1 MIKYLFSKISLCAAC
16 VLTAT
21 GMLSAQSGMDAK
33 IPMDPNVRTGK
44 LDNGL
49 TYYVRHNEE
58 PKDRASFYIVQ
69 NVGAILENDD
79 QNGLAHFLEHM
90 AFNGTKNFPGKGVL
104 NYLEK
109 YGVAFGRNI
118 NAYTNVDETVYNLS
132 NIPTS
137 NENLLDS
144 ALLVLHDWS
153 NYLSLEGEE
162 IDNERGVIHEE
173 WRTRRSGGMRVY
185 LEQNKLIYKGSK
197 YAKRD
202 VIGSLDVIDNFDH
215 QVIKDFY
222 HDWYRT
228 DLQAIVVVG
237 DVDAEKFEMKIKE
250 MFAHIPAVK
259 NPKERVYY
267 PVPDNQEPIVGVI
280 TDKEL
285 SSLRFDILYKHEA
298 TPFVEKNMKYYREL
312 LIADLQSTILGNRLN
327 ELLQKGNAPFINA
340 FGAYYNKARKMD
352 VYHNSVTLKEDN
364 IIGGIE
370 VFLKEAER
378 ANRYGV
384 VASELE
390 RAKTA
395 MLSQVEKQYQER
407 NKQHND
413 RLVREYKQN
422 YLTNEP
428 APGIEFEFMAMQKLL
443 PGISA
448 DEVNA
453 ISKGWVTKENV
464 VITLSAPEKE
474 GLQLPTEEQLL
485 AIVKKVRNAELE
497 PYEDKVI
504 NEPLIAELPELGS
517 VTKEAKLNAFDATEW
532 KLANGATVVLKKTNF
547 KENEIRLKAFSK
559 GGNSLYNV
567 EDLASAEMTGGFIS
581 NFGLGK
587 FDQTSLKK
595 LLTGKE
601 VRVSP
606 YIGELSEGFNG
617 NSSVKDFETLLQL
630 VHMYFEQPRFDEDA
644 FTALKSRYM
653 AYVANMGSDVNKVFG
668 DSVAMTSTNHDAR
681 TILFNTDM
689 ISKLNLATM
698 ERVYKERFVD
708 ASDFTFVFVGNIDAE
723 KAKPLIETYIGSIK
737 DIDRKENWKD
747 NGVGYPEKD
756 AFNHFVRQM
765 ETPKT
770 TINID
775 FHGDIKYS
783 KENSIMMDVV
793 AELLSK
799 RYLEV
804 IREKE
809 GGSYGV
815 GVRASVDKFP
825 REEYNLLIRF
835 DTDPA
840 KADKLKTIV
849 YNEVSELFTSGV
861 KEDDL
866 NETKKNFIKEYQE
879 NLRKNGYWINAI
891 NRYYEYGESVK
902 TVEAYE
908 EMINEISKEK
918 VEAFAKKYFAK
929 PAKIEVV
936 MSPELKEI

>member
-1 MIKYLFSKISLCAAC
+1 MNFISKISLCTAF

-21 GMLSAQSGMDAK
+21 GMLSAQNGMDAK

-58 PKDRASFYIVQ
+58 PKERASFYIVQ

-132 NIPTS
+132 NVPTS

-153 NYLSLEGEE
+153 NYLSLEGDE

-173 WRTRRSGGMRVY
+173 WRTRRSGGMRAY
-185 LEQNKLIYKGSK
+185 LEQSKLIYKGSK

-237 DVDAEKFEMKIKE
+237 DIDAEKFEMKIKE
-250 MFAHIPAVK
+250 MFAHIPSVED
-259 NPKERVYY
+259 PKERVYY
-267 PVPDNQEPIVGVI
+267 DVPENKEPVVGII
-280 TDKEL
+280 TDPEVSNYK
-285 SSLRFDILYKHEA
+285 FDILYKHKA
-298 TPFVEKNMKYYREL
+298 TAFADKNMKYYRNS
-312 LIADLQSTILGNRLN
+312 LISNLHASILGNRLN
-327 ELLQKGNAPFINA
+327 ELLQKGDAPFINGW
-340 FGAYYNKARKMD
+340 GAYYNRARKMD
-352 VYHNSVTLKEDN
+352 VFHNSVTLKEEN
-364 IIGGIE
+364 LLGGVE
-370 VFLKEAER
+370 TFLNEIER

-384 VASELE
+384 VATELE
-390 RAKTA
+390 RAKIA
-395 MLSQVEKQYQER
+395 MLSQIEKQYKDR

-413 RLVREYKQN
+413 RLVQGYKQN

-428 APGIEFEFMAMQKLL
+428 VPGIEFEFEAMKKLL

-448 DEVNA
+448 EEVNT

-464 VITLSAPEKE
+464 IVTFTAPEKE
-474 GLQLPTEEQLL
+474 GVVLPTEEQLL
-485 AIVKKVRNAELE
+485 AVVEKVKNADLK

-504 NEPLIAELPELGS
+504 TEPLIAELPKAGVVKKELELKG
-517 VTKEAKLNAFDATEW
+517 FGATEW
-532 KLANGATVVLKKTNF
+532 TLENGATVVIKKTDF

-559 GGNSLYNV
+559 GGNSLYSV
-567 EDLASAEMTGGFIS
+567 EDLASAQMAGGFIA
-581 NFGLGK
+581 NFGLGN
-587 FDQTSLKK
+587 FDQISLRK

-606 YIGELSEGFNG
+606 YIGQLSEGLNG

-630 VHMYFEQPRFDEDA
+630 VHMYFAAPRFDEEA
-644 FTALKSRYM
+644 FTALKGRYK
-653 AYVANMGSDVNKVFG
+653 AYVANMGSDVNKAFS
-668 DSVAMTSTNHDAR
+668 DSVSVTSTDHNPR

-689 ISKLNLATM
+689 ISSLNLETM
-698 ERVYKERFVD
+698 KRVYQERFAD

-723 KAKPLIETYIGSIK
+723 KAKPLIETYLGSIK
-737 DIDRKENWKD
+737 DIDREETWKD
-747 NGVGYPEKD
+747 NGVDYPEKD
-756 AFNHFVRQM
+756 TYNHFVREM
-765 ETPKT
+765 ETAKT
-770 TINID
+770 TIHID

-783 KENSIMMDVV
+783 KENSLLMKF
-793 AELLSK
+793 ASELLNK
-799 RYLEV
+799 RYLDV

-815 GVRASVDKFP
+815 RVRGSVNKFP
-825 REEYNLLIRF
+825 REEYNLVIRF

-840 KADKLKTIV
+840 KADKLKGIV
-849 YNEVSELFTSGV
+849 YEEIQSLFKKGL

-866 NETKKNFIKEYQE
+866 IEAKKNFVKEYQE
-879 NLRKNGYWINAI
+879 NLRKNGYWIGAI
-891 NRYYEYGESVK
+891 NTYYVYDESVK

-908 EMINEISKEK
+908 KMINSITKEK
-918 VEAFAKKYFAK
+918 IEAFVRKYLAK
-929 PAKIEVV
+929 PVKVEVV
-936 MSPELKEI
+936 MSPKE